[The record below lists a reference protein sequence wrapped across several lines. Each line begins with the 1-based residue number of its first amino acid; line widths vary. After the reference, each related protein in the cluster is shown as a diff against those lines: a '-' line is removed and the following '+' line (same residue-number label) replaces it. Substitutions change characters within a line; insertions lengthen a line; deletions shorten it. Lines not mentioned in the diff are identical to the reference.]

1 MVPQEYINVSIHQ
14 FNVLASQEEYE
25 EKLTISQYKEKRRVY
40 ILINVCTVDGPGAHL
55 PFILRLQI
63 KINYK
68 IKKPI
73 SVNII

>member
-1 MVPQEYINVSIHQ
+1 MSIHQ
-14 FNVLASQEEYE
+14 FNVLASQEEYAE
-25 EKLTISQYKEKRRVY
+25 NLTISQYKEKGRVY
-40 ILINVCTVDGPGAHL
+40 ILINVCTVDSPGAHL

-73 SVNII
+73 SVHII